1 MRVAAAKIP
10 VAGGYALSFAIVNDS
25 DTSRTITVAVPSV
38 LGPLTLAR
46 YDYFDR
52 DRPADANG
60 FPVPAEVLDDAQLAS
75 GITIQLPSRGLV
87 VLTSLGYGAPVALD
101 DGTNTLLD
109 DLGDWSKI
117 YGRSKRLKLDHS
129 DPARF
134 DDDRSRATSTAKGV
148 QYLVYRASQ
157 MTSFEIKAYYKHTL
171 GLVAYRSLDGRTWT
185 PIKLVSTNPAPSLG
199 GGGWYLAEL
208 APSAALPAGTNELK
222 IELTNE
228 HTELSQVVIHDER
241 AGPACTA
248 QDLQG
253 SPSSLGGVPLGVS
266 TDAVSG
272 RLGMPSMHSAA
283 VWRYCVEGGG
293 EIVVVFGGRSGV
305 SLVVSTASSY
315 RPAGI
320 GPGSSV
326 ASLRRRFLH
335 AGLQTVDHRIFIARL
350 QQGPVLFVSHAGA
363 VEAVA
368 IATPAVIS
376 RNRSLSHAI
385 RLAGL
390 G

>member
-1 MRVAAAKIP
+1 M
-10 VAGGYALSFAIVNDS
+10 
-25 DTSRTITVAVPSV
+25 PSV

-52 DRPADANG
+52 DRPVDANG
-60 FPVPAEVLDDAQLAS
+60 FPVPAEVLDHATLAS
-75 GITIQLPSRGLV
+75 GITIRLPSRGLV
-87 VLTSLGYGAPVALD
+87 VLSSLGYGTAVALN

-117 YGRSKRLKLDHS
+117 YARSKRLKLDHS

-134 DDDRSRATSTAKGV
+134 DDDRSRATSTAKAV
-148 QYLVYRASQ
+148 QYLVYRAGQ
-157 MTSFEIKAYYKHTL
+157 MTSFEIKAYYTDTL
-171 GLVAYRSLDGRTWT
+171 GLDAYRSLDGKTWT
-185 PIKLVSTNPAPSLG
+185 PIELVSTNPAPSLG

-208 APSAALPAGTNELK
+208 SPSAALPAGTNELK
-222 IELTNE
+222 IELSNE

-241 AGPACTA
+241 AGPACVA

-253 SPSSLGGVPLGVS
+253 SLSSLGGVPLGAS
-266 TDAVSG
+266 SDAVSG
-272 RLGMPSMHSAA
+272 RLGAPSVHGAGA
-283 VWRYCVEGGG
+283 WHYCVEGGG

-305 SLVVSTASSY
+305 SLIASTASGY

-320 GPGSSV
+320 GPGSSL

-335 AGLQTVDHRIFIARL
+335 AGLQTVDRRIFIARL
-350 QQGPVLFVSHAGA
+350 QQGPVLFVTHAG
-363 VEAVA
+363 VVDAVA
-368 IATPAVIS
+368 IATQAVIN
-376 RNRSLSHAI
+376 RTRSLTHAI